1 MFLRF
6 NFCAINAL
14 KRIIS
19 KCHQKSEME
28 ERERERN
35 KERERENVG
44 EIDGR
49 HCQDIEMALSVAVD
63 RHRTL

>member
-1 MFLRF
+1 MPSVERDGRDRE
-6 NFCAINAL
+6 
-14 KRIIS
+14 K
-19 KCHQKSEME
+19 
-28 ERERERN
+28 ERERER
-35 KERERENVG
+35 EREGENVG